1 MTGIRFRFYRL
12 VPEYGDEKGETAR
25 SSSPN
30 FRTKRG
36 KELKELK
43 ELVRRLVTERNNVR

>member
-12 VPEYGDEKGETAR
+12 VPEYGGER
-25 SSSPN
+25 VKQPVVSPN
-30 FRTKRG
+30 FRKKRG
-36 KELKELK
+36 KELK

>member
-30 FRTKRG
+30 FRKKRG
-36 KELKELK
+36 KELE